1 MKALPQ
7 RLSSPS
13 QFAKGL
19 FEIDPGTHNT
29 LCIILLIVQCF
40 GRFLRL
46 PFLSV
51 LHSANGKIRTY

>member
-1 MKALPQ
+1 MKALTQ
-7 RLSSPS
+7 QLSSPS
-13 QFAKGL
+13 QFAKAL

-29 LCIILLIVQCF
+29 LFIILLTVQCF

-51 LHSANGKIRTY
+51 LLGANGKIRTY